1 MELAEVKAELQ
12 ESKNENLRLWS
23 VIKTLEKNQS
33 SLEDKHNELKAM
45 LLASQ
50 GHEKAGSNHKIVQE
64 PKEDLEVTC
73 HWNFNFS
80 GSRIL
85 SIAVLA
91 EFFLDTRIWWLLT
104 MKKKKLQLHLEL
116 ARDPKSKL
124 RYCS

>member
-1 MELAEVKAELQ
+1 
-12 ESKNENLRLWS
+12 
-23 VIKTLEKNQS
+23 
-33 SLEDKHNELKAM
+33 M

-80 GSRIL
+80 GSRIM

-91 EFFLDTRIWWLLT
+91 EIFLDTRIWWLLT

-124 RYCS
+124 RYYS

>member
-23 VIKTLEKNQS
+23 VIKTLEKNQFA
-33 SLEDKHNELKAM
+33 LEDKHNELKAM

-50 GHEKAGSNHKIVQE
+50 GHENAGSNRKIVQE

-73 HWNFNFS
+73 HSNFNFGGLES
-80 GSRIL
+80 CPLQYLLNI
-85 SIAVLA
+85 
-91 EFFLDTRIWWLLT
+91 FDTRIWWLLT
-104 MKKKKLQLHLEL
+104 MKKKKLQLRLEV
-116 ARDPKSKL
+116 ARDPKLKL

>member
-23 VIKTLEKNQS
+23 VIKTLEKNQFA
-33 SLEDKHNELKAM
+33 LEDKHNELKAM

-50 GHEKAGSNHKIVQE
+50 GHENAGSNRKIVQE

-80 GSRIL
+80 GSRIM
-85 SIAVLA
+85 SIAVLT
-91 EFFLDTRIWWLLT
+91 EFFFG
-104 MKKKKLQLHLEL
+104 H
-116 ARDPKSKL
+116 
-124 RYCS
+124 